1 MMRRFSAFPETDF
14 DLAVENG
21 GVYDGPRN
29 WYSKSPICVENSV
42 EAGNE
47 QTDPSGILV
56 LVSRW
61 TEWEKRFVGL
71 GTNVEGPRKVG
82 QIADFVDTNRRRRF
96 AGGMGDTAGFVG
108 GNRLGRDE
116 AVVRAVAV
124 VVAAAVTAV
133 VPEERTAPVWFA
145 CVVGYRWIG
154 LPL

>member
-1 MMRRFSAFPETDF
+1 MIKRFSAFPETDF
-14 DLAVENG
+14 GLAVENG
-21 GVYDGPRN
+21 GACDGPRN
-29 WYSKSPICVENSV
+29 WYSKSLICVENSV

-47 QTDPSGILV
+47 QTDPSGILA

-116 AVVRAVAV
+116 TVAGAAAVV
-124 VVAAAVTAV
+124 VVAAVMAV
-133 VPEERTAPVWFA
+133 VPEERMALFWFA

-154 LPL
+154 FPL